1 MSVRAVLEEFSN
13 RLKSVNLDKVDLI
26 RNKSQ
31 RIEVVS
37 SMLLAASE
45 LNDTKRVIA
54 LQKNLISRANPDFSF
69 DEKFYGNDDED
80 VGAYGAVPTA
90 FALFSLARSFKC
102 YERNTQLLRILIK
115 IGDFLFDQ
123 EIDGKVI
130 KGMLNR
136 SKAFNTDLLVAIALN
151 ELKSILNSNSIRS
164 RMYDECIRRLIFR
177 TLKAQFLNGSFP
189 YQTYTYRVPF
199 LYHVMVTAQ
208 LGYLSLFYESGL
220 INYGFFKGKRFI
232 EKNIVNQDFDINW
245 EKANDHDKKGAVWIY
260 GFLLNV
266 FPKDSREYDKIL
278 NKILISQKKGLF
290 GTSIDSRYKNDI
302 FFSSW
307 VINALV
313 MTSRKKTFI
322 IESRKVN
329 FFKIIFLITTRFL
342 LNVKMT
348 YRYVNRTFLNRIF
361 YIGAHENSDPRD

>member
-1 MSVRAVLEEFSN
+1 
-13 RLKSVNLDKVDLI
+13 
-26 RNKSQ
+26 
-31 RIEVVS
+31 
-37 SMLLAASE
+37 MLLAASE
-45 LNDTKRVIA
+45 LADTKRVVA
-54 LQKNLISRANPDFSF
+54 LQKHLIARVNPDFSF

-90 FALFSLARSFKC
+90 FALFSLARSFKG

-189 YQTYTYRVPF
+189 IKLIPIES
-199 LYHVMVTAQ
+199 LPLHVMVTAQ

-220 INYGFFKGKRFI
+220 INYGFFI
-232 EKNIVNQDFDINW
+232 EKDYENIVNQDFDINW
-245 EKANDHDKKGAVWIY
+245 ERLMIMIRKEQF
-260 GFLLNV
+260 GFMDY
-266 FPKDSREYDKIL
+266 F
-278 NKILISQKKGLF
+278 
-290 GTSIDSRYKNDI
+290 
-302 FFSSW
+302 
-307 VINALV
+307 
-313 MTSRKKTFI
+313 
-322 IESRKVN
+322 
-329 FFKIIFLITTRFL
+329 
-342 LNVKMT
+342 
-348 YRYVNRTFLNRIF
+348 
-361 YIGAHENSDPRD
+361 